1 MENFMSL
8 FLALFMAVASLGNI
22 PVRSAA
28 QKSYSAD
35 SLVIADAENE
45 KTSTTVDFYLG
56 CDFHDIV
63 YGDSQIG
70 YNGNL
75 YRFSNQDLV
84 CVSDNTIKHIA
95 KTDGDNLNISNGKL
109 YYSAY
114 NKGNAYIYAYDLNAN
129 TESEILC
136 LWDKKIIN
144 MYVINDS
151 YIEFLADQTVYTYDI
166 LTKSLKEVA
175 APKNTINFIPTQDG
189 NFYASGSSVDST
201 IVFMGKELVSHAT
214 YYSIENGM
222 FIATIDGTTYQMP
235 VSKIVSR
242 CNEAEGNGYIY
253 SEICPLQ
260 DMEEYEFYGS
270 YNVSDVLSLGDDEHD
285 CEDCLCTEDD
295 PALENSEDFAPRSV
309 IGTAITPN
317 ARQQTIINRATEVVE
332 LVWTPL
338 VSFARWHGNLAIYPN
353 TYANTYI
360 ANEPY
365 TGLPYSRL
373 NHFSSTV
380 FNQVYIG
387 FGSFADG
394 TLSSLDGFLERVANP
409 NDPFNQAAST
419 TNPNIK
425 NGGYGALYGMDCSR
439 FVCYSWGYNPGE
451 DHTTEYYYTDT
462 KCYQLTSQANGDRFE
477 LSDLA
482 VLLPGDAFVKSDGHA
497 ILVTAVYKD
506 SNGGI
511 TRIETMEELS
521 PRARKHT
528 YGNGGER
535 SLSYLLNNILAPN
548 DDGTPYQ
555 IYRLKE
561 YVNFMA
567 RPGTVDLIRIHII
580 SGKTYGFFNNGVL
593 PVPVREGYRFT
604 GWYTDATA
612 GTKITAGTL
621 VQNTSARILYA
632 HWVLLP
638 APIVDSYL
646 DEVNKLGNSFCALL
660 E

>member
-1 MENFMSL
+1 MEKFMSL

-35 SLVIADAENE
+35 SLVIADAEKE

-338 VSFARWHGNLAIYPN
+338 VSFSRWYHSLS

-360 ANEPY
+360 ANQPY
-365 TGLPYSRL
+365 TGLPYSRPG
-373 NHFSSTV
+373 HFNDTG
-380 FNQVYIG
+380 FYPAYIG
-387 FGSFADG
+387 FGLFADR

-425 NGGYGALYGMDCSR
+425 NGGYGPLYGMDCSR
-439 FVCYSWGYNPGE
+439 FVCYSWGYGRGE
-451 DHTTEYYYTDT
+451 DHYTGSYGADE
-462 KCYQLTSQANGDRFE
+462 KCYQLTQKANGGTFS

-482 VLLPGDAFVKSDGHA
+482 VLLPGDALVQSNGHA
-497 ILVTAVYKD
+497 ILVTAVYRD
-506 SNGGI
+506 SDGTV
-511 TRIETMEELS
+511 TRIETMEETPPS
-521 PRARKHT
+521 AVRRT
-528 YGNGGER
+528 YGSGGEY
-535 SLSYLLNNILAPN
+535 SFSYLFNEKLDPK
-548 DDGTPYQ
+548 DDGTPFQ

-561 YVNFMA
+561 YVTFSA
-567 RPGTVDLIRIHII
+567 RPGTVDPIRIHII
-580 SGKTYGFFNNGVL
+580 TGKTYGFFNDGAL

-612 GTKITAGTL
+612 GTKITASTL
-621 VQNTSARILYA
+621 VENDSARILYA

-646 DEVNKLGNSFCALL
+646 DEVNTFGNSFCALF